1 LCKLAEKTRA
11 ARARCADDVYEK
23 VVGESTLSTVVGRLR
38 ENLPSDLE
46 MQIVK
51 GPKATMQSLPVRLP
65 NLNNGGTDQTG
76 DALTARLIKRSR
88 PIDF

>member
-1 LCKLAEKTRA
+1 
-11 ARARCADDVYEK
+11 
-23 VVGESTLSTVVGRLR
+23 
-38 ENLPSDLE
+38 
-46 MQIVK
+46 
-51 GPKATMQSLPVRLP
+51 MQSLPVRLP